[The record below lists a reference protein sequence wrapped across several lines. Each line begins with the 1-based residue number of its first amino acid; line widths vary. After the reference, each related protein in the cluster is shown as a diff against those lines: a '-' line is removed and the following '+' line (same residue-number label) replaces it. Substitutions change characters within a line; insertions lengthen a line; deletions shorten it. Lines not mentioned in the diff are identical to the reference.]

1 LSKQCNWGI
10 NIIWTFTRTYRTINS
25 CTLSQ
30 FLTGC
35 TTALLWFFFFL
46 LFSLISMSIQPLS
59 QFLPS
64 VFKIPLLIWGYPW
77 WRWRSSTSYYLPP
90 TPEPPWLLSCYSL
103 TCLNSRSLSG
113 FFVELTPVCSTHPGS
128 SYFSWAKSPSILINL
143 LR

>member
-1 LSKQCNWGI
+1 MQLRHKYYM
-10 NIIWTFTRTYRTINS
+10 NIYKDVSDNKLMYTFSISDRLHNS
-25 CTLSQ
+25 A
-30 FLTGC
+30 
-35 TTALLWFFFFL
+35 ALIFFFL

-128 SYFSWAKSPSILINL
+128 SYFS
-143 LR
+143 